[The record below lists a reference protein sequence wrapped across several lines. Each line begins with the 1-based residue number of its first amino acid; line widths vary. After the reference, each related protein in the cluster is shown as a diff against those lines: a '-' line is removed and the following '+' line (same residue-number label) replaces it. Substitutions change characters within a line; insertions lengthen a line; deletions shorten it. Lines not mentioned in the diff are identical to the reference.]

1 MSING
6 KINGDTS
13 DFSYQI
19 PCTTSESNSLEPISG
34 IYQGYFWMKYK
45 PPQKI
50 VDPKINITFTE
61 NNGKYIVTGSGSNR
75 LGSFDLHGSYDPTT
89 QELTCTKG
97 YHSHPV
103 KSKPHRTESTKETRN
118 CARYVRIHL
127 IYSLSLVKLCCY
139 RWY

>member
-1 MSING
+1 MLIIYVCICLYLQWGMSING

-50 VDPKINITFTE
+50 VDPKMNITFTE

-89 QELTCTKG
+89 QELTCTKEF
-97 YHSHPV
+97 
-103 KSKPHRTESTKETRN
+103 TQW
-118 CARYVRIHL
+118 L
-127 IYSLSLVKLCCY
+127 
-139 RWY
+139 